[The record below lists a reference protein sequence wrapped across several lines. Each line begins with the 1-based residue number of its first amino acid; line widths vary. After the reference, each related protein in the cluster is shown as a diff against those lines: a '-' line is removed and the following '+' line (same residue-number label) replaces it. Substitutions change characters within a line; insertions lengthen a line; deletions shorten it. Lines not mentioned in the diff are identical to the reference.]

1 VLFFLFLFVQKKRI
15 QFAVSYIGDKASFTL
30 TCKIDDRFNL
40 TTVGVGQIVHLF
52 QKNCQE
58 KKRRKKRSMAR
69 RQRKSFQTEK
79 GPASLTWKRFYSLIS
94 TKISG

>member
-1 VLFFLFLFVQKKRI
+1 MLFFLFLFVQKKRI

-58 KKRRKKRSMAR
+58 KKKRKK
-69 RQRKSFQTEK
+69 
-79 GPASLTWKRFYSLIS
+79 
-94 TKISG
+94 TKHGSAAKEELPDRERTSQFDLETVLLSDLH